1 MNKQRSLSVDIA
13 KGIAIIAIVLGHI
26 NFAYPHLT
34 LVMTEDFLFRL
45 WHVPIFFILGG
56 FFIREEQLNQPVS
69 WFNKKFFSL
78 YLKILYFYIPAIL
91 LHNVFINIGW
101 YSISSTDPII
111 NVYSITDFIKHI
123 LLTICL
129 AGREPIVG
137 PMWFVYVL
145 FIALIG
151 LSITSWGI
159 GKLVKDTQQ
168 RQYIL
173 FIVLLGLTTVSGILS
188 NKYGLTL
195 RRFSNVFTAM
205 ILIQIGWL
213 MNRKFC
219 FKYDN
224 LFIAVICAMIGF
236 EVACMLGGVALNANE
251 YKDITQLIIASPAIL
266 YCIMYMGK
274 KIENT
279 LIGKGLAKVGRESF
293 YIMALHLAGMKICTM
308 SLRAVNLGGYTRRI
322 NSKCW

>member
-101 YSISSTDPII
+101 YLISFTDPII

-129 AGREPIVG
+129 AGREPIG
-137 PMWFVYVL
+137 RRP
-145 FIALIG
+145 ISA
-151 LSITSWGI
+151 
-159 GKLVKDTQQ
+159 
-168 RQYIL
+168 
-173 FIVLLGLTTVSGILS
+173 SG
-188 NKYGLTL
+188 
-195 RRFSNVFTAM
+195 V
-205 ILIQIGWL
+205 
-213 MNRKFC
+213 
-219 FKYDN
+219 
-224 LFIAVICAMIGF
+224 
-236 EVACMLGGVALNANE
+236 
-251 YKDITQLIIASPAIL
+251 TQLNHS
-266 YCIMYMGK
+266 
-274 KIENT
+274 
-279 LIGKGLAKVGRESF
+279 AKPPLVPSF
-293 YIMALHLAGMKICTM
+293 SGCVAYGMACSSRSNGM
-308 SLRAVNLGGYTRRI
+308 L
-322 NSKCW
+322 